1 MVNAMKKKLMEYYQ
15 KLGKERAFY
24 VTCFAGFLVILLC
37 VTLNALEIMPEF
49 HFKKSPVQEQA
60 NSVLWLGMKVAPISR
75 DIRSEFKIPAKVK
88 GMFVSD
94 AGLGEALKRGVTT
107 GDVICTINGKKFK
120 DMKSFVE
127 VAEQSRYYDG
137 ILLDV
142 FRNGKNVYISVPF
155 LYAYGPVMGPNQGR
169 WQLGSPLIK
178 QILPYGQARVMPN
191 INWTTK
197 EQQ

>member
-1 MVNAMKKKLMEYYQ
+1 MKYYR

-37 VTLNALEIMPEF
+37 ITLNAMEIMPELRLPRGREAGEL
-49 HFKKSPVQEQA
+49 S
-60 NSVLWLGMKVAPISR
+60 NSAVWLGMKVAPISR
-75 DIRSEFKIPAKVK
+75 DIRTEFKLPAKVK
-88 GMFVSD
+88 GMFVAD

-120 DMKSFVE
+120 DIKSFVE
-127 VAEQSRYYDG
+127 VASATRYYDG

-142 FRNGKNVYISVPF
+142 FRNGKNVYISIPF
-155 LYAYGPVMGPNQGR
+155 LYDYGPVWGPNQGR

-178 QILPYGQARVMPN
+178 QLLPYGRARTLPN